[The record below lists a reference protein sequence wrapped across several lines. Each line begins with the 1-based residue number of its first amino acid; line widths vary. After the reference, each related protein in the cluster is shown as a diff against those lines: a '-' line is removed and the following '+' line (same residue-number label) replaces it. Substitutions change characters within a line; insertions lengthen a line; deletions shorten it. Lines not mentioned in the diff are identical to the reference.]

1 MKPITL
7 SAFTVALLACA
18 SVANAGSIN
27 VLLDEEHQVKG
38 NKGAEFRPVDLMG
51 DLAGFLMTARSS
63 IDENS
68 PFDPNASGLVGT
80 VYIDKDGAGTQTA
93 GPGGS
98 KGISGGGG
106 HKDEELVFTFDVLA
120 LTSSIKLG
128 LIMFKPGHGL
138 GDKDD
143 PVLFLNFSGVDETV
157 TLDETEFLSAY
168 MSTGRDTGIIDFGQL
183 GFGSDSLIE
192 SFAVRETGSH
202 IEVNSMAY
210 SLVPL
215 PAPLM
220 LGLAGLAGLGLV
232 RRRALA

>member
-7 SAFTVALLACA
+7 SALTVALLACA
-18 SVANAGSIN
+18 GVANAGSIN
-27 VLLDEEHQVKG
+27 VLLDEEHQGRG
-38 NKGAEFRPVDLMG
+38 NKGAEFRPVDMMG

-63 IDENS
+63 IDANS
-68 PFDPNASGLVGT
+68 PFDPNASGLAGT
-80 VYIDKDGAGTQTA
+80 VYIDRNGAGTQTA
-93 GPGGS
+93 GASGS

-128 LIMFKPGHGL
+128 LIMFKPGNGL

-143 PVLFLNFSGVDETV
+143 PVLFLNFSGMDETV
-157 TLDETEFLSAY
+157 TLDETEFLSAF
-168 MSTGRDTGIIDFGQL
+168 MSTGRDTGIIDFGLL

-202 IEVNSMAY
+202 IEVNSMSY

-215 PAPLM
+215 PAPVL
-220 LGLAGLAGLGLV
+220 LGLVGLAGMGLA
-232 RRRALA
+232 RRRVLA

>member
-7 SAFTVALLACA
+7 CALTVALLACA

-38 NKGAEFRPVDLMG
+38 NKGVEFRPVDLAG

-63 IDENS
+63 IDADS
-68 PFDPNASGLVGT
+68 PFDPDASGLVGT

-93 GPGGS
+93 SASGS

-106 HKDEELVFTFDVLA
+106 HKDEELVFSFDVVALA
-120 LTSSIKLG
+120 SSIELG
-128 LIMFKPGHGL
+128 LIKFKPGGGL
-138 GDKDD
+138 GHKDD
-143 PVLFLNFSGVDETV
+143 PVLFLNISGMDQTV
-157 TLDETEFLSAY
+157 TLDETEYLSAFI
-168 MSTGRDTGIIDFGQL
+168 STGRDTGIIDFGLL

-202 IEVNSMAY
+202 IEVNALSY
-210 SLVPL
+210 TVVPL

-220 LGLAGLAGLGLV
+220 LGLAGLAGIGFV
-232 RRRALA
+232 RRRVLG